1 MQHWK
6 VNGEKIECEDPY
18 QQYDFNPSLEYGDF
32 GKCCKQW
39 SMWNWN
45 IFFFHS
51 GEADIKIVDKI
62 GNCRFNMVLKYFF
75 DSFADVDENGEKK
88 VQ

>member
-1 MQHWK
+1 MEILVSVANSETCGIGIH
-6 VNGEKIECEDPY
+6 
-18 QQYDFNPSLEYGDF
+18 
-32 GKCCKQW
+32 
-39 SMWNWN
+39 
-45 IFFFHS
+45 FFHS